1 MRSEKAKDFW
11 WASAFILH
19 TDQILAKSL
28 PNAEAFLTWL
38 NTIKVIEEEI
48 AMRKNKLDKHLDNW
62 QQIEKALL

>member
-1 MRSEKAKDFW
+1 MRKGFLVG
-11 WASAFILH
+11 FCIYFMYR
-19 TDQILAKSL
+19 QNLAKSL
-28 PNAEAFLTWL
+28 PTAEAFLIWL